1 MSYEKRTVNKRSKVE
16 SEVDMRDVV
25 VIDNGTDTIKI
36 GMSGVDYPQIV
47 IDTVTGLVEPNS

>member
-1 MSYEKRTVNKRSKVE
+1 MSYEKKIVNKRANVE
-16 SEVDMRDVV
+16 SEVDMREVV

-47 IDTVTGLVEPNS
+47 IDMVAGIVEPNS